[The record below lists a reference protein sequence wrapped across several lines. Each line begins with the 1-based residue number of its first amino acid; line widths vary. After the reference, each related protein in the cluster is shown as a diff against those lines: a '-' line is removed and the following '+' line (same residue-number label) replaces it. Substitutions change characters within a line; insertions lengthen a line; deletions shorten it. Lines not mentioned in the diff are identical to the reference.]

1 MEMFED
7 GQSAPARDR
16 NLGARTYVLLAL
28 CTLALA
34 SCGNDKHP
42 AKSVP
47 APKLQPVQPRVIP
60 GADQYREAMS
70 ALAAGNEQ
78 EATSLLERSVRTNSK
93 LTEAWYELG
102 RIKVKRAPDLAKSD
116 EQAGIVMFREGL
128 EAEREA
134 LRLIDAGQAVLWTN
148 EDQLQAREK
157 LDADLVNTAEA
168 LNDEDSLREALRMR
182 VH

>member
-1 MEMFED
+1 
-7 GQSAPARDR
+7 
-16 NLGARTYVLLAL
+16 
-28 CTLALA
+28 
-34 SCGNDKHP
+34 
-42 AKSVP
+42 
-47 APKLQPVQPRVIP
+47 
-60 GADQYREAMS
+60 MS
-70 ALAAGNEQ
+70 ALAAGNEE
-78 EATSLLERSVRTNSK
+78 EASGLLERSVRTNSK

-134 LRLIDAGQAVLWTN
+134 LRLIDAGQAALWTN

-157 LDADLVNTAEA
+157 LDADLVNTGEA
-168 LNDEDSLREALRMR
+168 LNDEASLREALRMR

>member
-1 MEMFED
+1 MGMFQD

-16 NLGARTYVLLAL
+16 SRRARTCVLVAL

-34 SCGNDKHP
+34 SCGNDKPP

-47 APKLQPVQPRVIP
+47 APKVQPVRPRAIP
-60 GADQYREAMS
+60 GADQYRKAMS
-70 ALAAGNEQ
+70 ALAAGNEE
-78 EATSLLERSVRTNSK
+78 EATTLLEQSVRTNSK

-102 RIKVKRAPDLAKSD
+102 RINVKRAPVVFKSD

-157 LDADLVNTAEA
+157 LDADLVNTGEA